1 MNSLLETFNY
11 PPTLHALVVH
21 FPVVLALLGAPLVLL
36 ALLLPR
42 WRAGLWAAVVLY
54 VAVAGAGYLAMGTG
68 EAAREIVPP
77 TAGADIGGLIDSHES
92 WGETIWIAALVTAVL
107 LLLGAV
113 LHERV
118 RLICLLL
125 ALASSLATAGI
136 TGVTAH
142 RGGRLVYVH
151 GVGTQPF
158 MNQLI
163 QTETAEQPLDAD
175 IIEAPQTDEPDT
187 ALDVPEEPAA
197 TAEPEAAVEETA
209 EQPLVDTEPAQE
221 AAAGVQAYTYAN
233 DIAPV
238 LAGHCV
244 KCHDAEEPASDLA
257 LERYE
262 DLFQD
267 GKKGGR
273 VVVAGDPDGS
283 SIIKYI
289 EGTFQPQMPR
299 KADPLDAETIAVIRQ
314 WIAAGA
320 PEG

>member
-21 FPVVLALLGAPLVLL
+21 FPIVLALLGVPLVLL
-36 ALLLPR
+36 VLLLPR
-42 WRAGLWAAVVLY
+42 WRGGLWAAVVLY

-77 TAGADIGGLIDSHES
+77 TVSAEAGALIDSHEA

-151 GVGTQPF
+151 GVGTQPL
-158 MNQLI
+158 MNQLM
-163 QTETAEQPLDAD
+163 QTEAAEEQLDTGVV
-175 IIEAPQTDEPDT
+175 ETPEPETGSDD
-187 ALDVPEEPAA
+187 AIPEEPAA
-197 TAEPEAAVEETA
+197 TAEPEAAVGKTD
-209 EQPLVDTEPAQE
+209 EQPVAEAEEEEEPA
-221 AAAGVQAYTYAN
+221 ALTPAYTYA
-233 DIAPV
+233 DHVAPV

-267 GKKGGR
+267 GKKGGL
-273 VVVAGDPDGS
+273 VVAAGDPDGS
-283 SIIKYI
+283 SIVKYL
-289 EGTFQPQMPR
+289 EGAFQPQMPR

-314 WIAAGA
+314 WITAGA